1 MSYKPEVYFHVGLGK
16 TGTTYLQ
23 YNFFPKMRDI
33 CYIQRTRYSKSH
45 KIINR
50 RKCYKYLV
58 SREFDRQFDREV
70 KKFAEKFPDAK
81 PIIVL
86 RRQDSWIASQ
96 YRRFIKNGR
105 QYSFTEFIDVE
116 NNNGVWDRDEL
127 LFHRRIKFLE
137 EQFKT
142 IPLVLLHD
150 DLKKDP
156 WRFFDSICEY
166 TGARY
171 ERKHISLNPSHKS
184 YSLKQLK
191 YIKRLSPYLVRSQ
204 PHPVNNK
211 VWHWLR
217 YRSRWLLLHL
227 VLYIS
232 ALLPEKPVENDVLIA
247 PEELEKVRKAYEND
261 WSKCIEYA
269 EMQKKKDRSVLK
281 ETSADEY

>member
-33 CYIQRTRYSKSH
+33 CYIQRTRYTKSH

-50 RKCYKYLV
+50 RKCDKYLV

-70 KKFAEKFPDAK
+70 KKFAEKFPGAK

-127 LFHRRIKFLE
+127 LFHCRIKFLE

-166 TGARY
+166 TGGRY

-191 YIKRLSPYLVRSQ
+191 YLKRLSPYLVRSQ
-204 PHPVNNK
+204 PKPASNK

-232 ALLPEKPVENDVLIA
+232 ALLPEKAVENDVLIA
-247 PEELEKVRKAYEND
+247 PEELEKVRKAYEKD
-261 WSKCIEYA
+261 WSKCVEYA

-281 ETSADEY
+281 HTLADEY